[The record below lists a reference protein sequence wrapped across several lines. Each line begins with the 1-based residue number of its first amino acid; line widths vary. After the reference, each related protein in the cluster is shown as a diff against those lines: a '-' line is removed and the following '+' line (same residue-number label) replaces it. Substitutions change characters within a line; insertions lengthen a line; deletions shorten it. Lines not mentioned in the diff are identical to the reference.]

1 MVNQQSMVN
10 RQSPI
15 ANRQSP
21 IVNRRGVSMKK
32 KARAHVIIKGRVQGV
47 FFRVNTARAANRLGV
62 FGWVKNRWDGNV
74 EAVFEGE
81 EDRVNAILEWCDT
94 GDAPAK
100 VLGVDLEWEEF
111 TGAYNSFDIT
121 Y

>member
-1 MVNQQSMVN
+1 
-10 RQSPI
+10 
-15 ANRQSP
+15 
-21 IVNRRGVSMKK
+21 MKK

-62 FGWVKNRWDGNV
+62 CGWVKNRWDGNV

-81 EDRVNAILEWCDT
+81 EDRVNAILEWCNI

-100 VLGVDLEWEEF
+100 VSGVDLEWEEF

-121 Y
+121 S